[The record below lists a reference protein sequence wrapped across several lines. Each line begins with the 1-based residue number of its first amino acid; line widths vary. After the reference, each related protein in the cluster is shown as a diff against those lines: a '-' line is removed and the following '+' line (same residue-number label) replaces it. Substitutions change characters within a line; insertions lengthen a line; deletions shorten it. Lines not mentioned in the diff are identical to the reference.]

1 MSWLGESRASGG
13 WMVVVLVTKTGNESN
28 GHRQSNSHG
37 AGDRDIVN
45 DSSDG
50 RKAPSHWNHSWKN

>member
-1 MSWLGESRASGG
+1 
-13 WMVVVLVTKTGNESN
+13 MVVVLVTKTGNESN